1 MNLRYDCL
9 PGEWQDELP
18 TIEPWPDDHTS
29 TEDRPMPRN
38 QRACIIC
45 GATRDL
51 ERAGEQAAP
60 GGRGY
65 LPTYGCRDVNACD
78 RRFDALLRKTQ
89 TPRTAQLGGT
99 TVRGA

>member
-1 MNLRYDCL
+1 MNLRFDCL
-9 PGEWQDELP
+9 PGEWQDGP
-18 TIEPWPDDHTS
+18 ISIEPWPDDHDLKEERAMATY
-29 TEDRPMPRN
+29 

-65 LPTYGCRDVNACD
+65 LPTYGCRDIYACE
-78 RRFDALLRKTQ
+78 RRFDALLKGTE
-89 TPRTAQLGGT
+89 TPRTVQLGGT
-99 TVRGA
+99 TVQGA